1 MEKVADPSRCR
12 NDYEASPWNQ
22 CRRRAVHGATR
33 ATYFPRSRG
42 SVSGL
47 STFGLGSNQ
56 LLSGCGPSR
65 RLTQR
70 HSRFR
75 LLAQIEAPPPYPLI
89 SIAKPYTSNHW
100 PRCSTSLGAF
110 VLGSFN
116 GFILGSA
123 AGGRRPLESA
133 DPRGPACGAM
143 EGERNKGFL
152 NQKVTTG
159 GAAPC
164 RRCANPCPFGVA
176 FGV

>member
-1 MEKVADPSRCR
+1 MEKIADPSRCR
-12 NDYEASPWNQ
+12 NDYEASQWNQ

-47 STFGLGSNQ
+47 STFELGSNQ

-75 LLAQIEAPPPYPLI
+75 LLAQIEASPPYPLI

-100 PRCSTSLGAF
+100 PRCSASLGPF

-116 GFILGSA
+116 GSILGSA

-133 DPRGPACGAM
+133 DPRGPACGGDGG
-143 EGERNKGFL
+143 GEKQRL
-152 NQKVTTG
+152 S
-159 GAAPC
+159 
-164 RRCANPCPFGVA
+164 
-176 FGV
+176 

>member
-1 MEKVADPSRCR
+1 MEKIADPSRCR
-12 NDYEASPWNQ
+12 NDYEASQWNQ

-47 STFGLGSNQ
+47 STFGLGSSQ

-70 HSRFR
+70 HSWFR
-75 LLAQIEAPPPYPLI
+75 LLAQIEASPPYPLI

-100 PRCSTSLGAF
+100 PGCSAGLGPF

-116 GFILGSA
+116 GSILGSA

-133 DPRGPACGAM
+133 DPRGWRA
-143 EGERNKGFL
+143 
-152 NQKVTTG
+152 G
-159 GAAPC
+159 GC
-164 RRCANPCPFGVA
+164 RRSSAKGSK
-176 FGV
+176 G